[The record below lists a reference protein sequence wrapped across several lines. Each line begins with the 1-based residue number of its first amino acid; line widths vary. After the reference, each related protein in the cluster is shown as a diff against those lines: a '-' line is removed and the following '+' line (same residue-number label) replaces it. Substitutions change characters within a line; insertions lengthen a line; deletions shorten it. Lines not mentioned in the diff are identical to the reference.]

1 MALRIL
7 IADDHPDHVVM
18 LTEFLVARGHRV
30 ETVTDGTAAVDA
42 ARRRRDGRT
51 PYHLVILD
59 LMMPGF
65 DGLQVARELRLWQDP
80 ADIAFMT
87 AYGATAVSLPGE
99 ARALKALDVI
109 DKPLDLARVDR
120 LVATVEERVRSLPGA
135 GPADEPPVGPGTAR
149 NVRTDRIPGE
159 DSRTGSYIPGA
170 PAPATEALERRGAPP
185 LSPVAPVASAAPI
198 TRGTDRFRRPSGLY
212 PMGGT
217 TRYGRP
223 GTPTP
228 QPPTSTTRIRR
239 GVSGTDRVGK
249 VTPAVAPTP
258 SSGAGAPA
266 TVDGAPG
273 RTVVCL
279 HCRREFVA
287 LNRSVSYTTI
297 CIHCGQLNRIDPA

>member
-42 ARRRRDGRT
+42 ARRRREGRT
-51 PYHLVILD
+51 PYHLVLLD

-65 DGLQVARELRLWQDP
+65 DGLQVARELRLRQDP
-80 ADIAFMT
+80 ADIAFIT
-87 AYGATAVSLPGE
+87 AYGATAVTLPSE

-109 DKPLDLARVDR
+109 DKPLDLARIDR
-120 LVATVEERVRSLPGA
+120 LIGQVEEKVRTMPGA

-149 NVRTDRIPGE
+149 TVRTDRVTGE
-159 DSRTGSYIPGA
+159 ESRTGSYVPGA
-170 PAPATEALERRGAPP
+170 LAPATEALERRTAPP
-185 LSPVAPVASAAPI
+185 IAPVAPIA
-198 TRGTDRFRRPSGLY
+198 RGTDRFRRPSGLY

-249 VTPAVAPTP
+249 VPAP
-258 SSGAGAPA
+258 GAPA
-266 TVDGAPG
+266 PADPPAAGPLPPVADTPPG
-273 RTVVCL
+273 RTVTCS
-279 HCRREFVA
+279 HCRKEFVA
-287 LNRSVSYTTI
+287 LNRAVSYTTI
-297 CIHCGQLNRIDPA
+297 CVHCGQLNRIDPA